1 MPHISL
7 EYTENIQTIIKSDIF
22 DKLITIIIQAAEVK
36 YENCKSRAVKIKDYY
51 IGSKNNNEG
60 FVHLKIKILEGRT
73 EKIKNKIAKKSLKT
87 LKSYFKN
94 TKVHNIQYSIEIQE
108 MKKGNYFTTNREI

>member
-7 EYTENIQTIIKSDIF
+7 EYTENIQTIITSDFF
-22 DKLITIIIQAAEVK
+22 DQLFTIIMQAAKVK
-36 YENCKSRAVKIKDYY
+36 FENCKSQAIRIKNYH
-51 IGSKNNNEG
+51 IGSRNKNEG
-60 FVHLKIKILEGRT
+60 FVHLNIKILEGRT
-73 EKIKNKIAKKSLKT
+73 EKIKKHIAQESLKA

>member
-36 YENCKSRAVKIKDYY
+36 YENCKSRAMKIKDFY
-51 IGSKNNNEG
+51 IGSRNDDEG
-60 FVHLKIKILEGRT
+60 FVHLEIKFLEGRT
-73 EKIKNKIAKKSLKT
+73 EKIKNQIAQESLKA

-94 TKVHNIQYSIEIQE
+94 NKVHNIQFSIEVQE
-108 MKKGNYFTTNREI
+108 MKQVNYFTTNR

>member
-7 EYTENIQTIIKSDIF
+7 EYTENIQTIIKSDLF

-36 YENCKSRAVKIKDYY
+36 YENCKSRSVTIKDYY
-51 IGSKNNNEG
+51 IGSKKNNEG
-60 FVHLKIKILEGRT
+60 FVHLEIKILEGRT
-73 EKIKNKIAKKSLKT
+73 EKIKNKIAQKSLKT

-94 TKVHNIQYSIEIQE
+94 TKVHNIQYSVEIQE
-108 MKKGNYFTTNREI
+108 MKQGNYFTTNQ

>member
-7 EYTENIQTIIKSDIF
+7 EYTENIETIIKSDLF

-36 YENCKSRAVKIKDYY
+36 YEHCKSRAVKINDFY
-51 IGSKNNNEG
+51 IGSSNNNEG

-73 EKIKNKIAKKSLKT
+73 EKIKNQIAQESLKV
-87 LKSYFKN
+87 LKSYFQN
-94 TKVHNIQYSIEIQE
+94 TKAHNIQYSIEIQE
-108 MKKGNYFTTNREI
+108 VKQGNYFTTNR

>member
-7 EYTENIQTIIKSDIF
+7 EYTENIQTIIKSDLF

-36 YENCKSRAVKIKDYY
+36 NKYCKSRAIKIKDFY
-51 IGSKNNNEG
+51 IGSRNNNEG

-73 EKIKNKIAKKSLKT
+73 EKIKNQIAQKSLKA

-94 TKVHNIQYSIEIQE
+94 TRLHNIQYSIEIQE
-108 MKKGNYFTTNREI
+108 MKKGNYFTTNQ

>member
-36 YENCKSRAVKIKDYY
+36 NENCKSRAVKIKDYY
-51 IGSKNNNEG
+51 IG
-60 FVHLKIKILEGRT
+60 IK
-73 EKIKNKIAKKSLKT
+73 K
-87 LKSYFKN
+87 
-94 TKVHNIQYSIEIQE
+94 
-108 MKKGNYFTTNREI
+108 